1 MFGKTSPQAGNF
13 TVTLDNVTT
22 TLSGRSSFTNSGS
35 LLFFS
40 TGLDPQMI
48 HAVEVRNVDGSELSL
63 SVGGFQTFIPYRWVI

>member
-22 TLSGRSSFTNSGS
+22 TLSGQSSFTDFGS

-40 TGLDPQMI
+40 TGLDPQIM
-48 HAVEVRNVDGSELSL
+48 HAVEVRNVDGGELSL
-63 SVGGFQTFIPYRWVI
+63 SVGGFQTFNKWVI